1 MKLTCV
7 LIVAVLILTA
17 CQVIAAD
24 EAEATNRAIKRG
36 WFGEESSCWWCT
48 GFNKCCEAAA
58 VCQSV
63 NSACP

>member
-24 EAEATNRAIKRG
+24 
-36 WFGEESSCWWCT
+36 SSCWFCST
-48 GFNKCCEAAA
+48 GFNKCCESTGDCMTYPSEYNA
-58 VCQSV
+58 S
-63 NSACP
+63 CPEA

>member
-24 EAEATNRAIKRG
+24 G

-48 GFNKCCEAAA
+48 GQNKCCEEAQ

-63 NSACP
+63 NYACPPARR

>member
-24 EAEATNRAIKRG
+24 EADANRLSTR
-36 WFGEESSCWWCT
+36 WCAC
-48 GFNKCCEAAA
+48 GVNYYCCNE
-58 VCQSV
+58 VCTWREDP
-63 NSACP
+63 CP

>member
-24 EAEATNRAIKRG
+24 EATNRATKRG
-36 WFGEESSCWWCT
+36 CLMCW
-48 GFNKCCEAAA
+48 GSNVRCCEKA
-58 VCQSV
+58 
-63 NSACP
+63 NACVSINYECPKARR